1 MERHSTSS
9 SSLPKPK
16 ARYWQW
22 ILFALLTLECRTGLC
37 SDVNEPAA
45 VAVAVAAVDPSSE
58 WAVVESSSPPASS
71 AGTYV
76 ADADF
81 DVMPTEVRVAAGT
94 TAYLSCRPRSL
105 RNKTVSWVR
114 HRDLHILSVG
124 RSVYTKDGRFSVY
137 HQRHTGEWTLQLR
150 SVQLKDSGLYECQ
163 IGTQPTRSY
172 FVHLQVVE
180 PTTSI
185 FGGPDMHVHEG
196 SPVNLSC
203 LVSQAVGQPEF
214 FFWYHNGQVM
224 EFGGDRIEKRQ
235 YFAETD
241 VTVSSLLIK
250 AAHVS
255 DSGNYT
261 CQPAHCPPVSAKVY
275 ILKGEQPAA
284 MQRSGS
290 SLMMNAAGY
299 WWRLS
304 LVAVAMCYSSYSV
317 GLLSLPMSVFVLV
330 SLTTVPN
337 FG

>member
-9 SSLPKPK
+9 SSLPKPR

-45 VAVAVAAVDPSSE
+45 AAAVAPSSE
-58 WAVVESSSPPASS
+58 WAIVESSSPPASL

-337 FG
+337 LG

>member
-1 MERHSTSS
+1 MERHLTSS
-9 SSLPKPK
+9 IALNPRT
-16 ARYWQW
+16 RYWQW
-22 ILFALLTLECRTGLC
+22 ILFALLAIVCHTGRC
-37 SDVNEPAA
+37 NEVNQVGPA
-45 VAVAVAAVDPSSE
+45 PSE
-58 WAVVESSSPPASS
+58 WAVVESSSSSS
-71 AGTYV
+71 ATTYV

-105 RNKTVSWVR
+105 RNKTWSVQVSWVR

-235 YFAETD
+235 YFADTD

-304 LVAVAMCYSSYSV
+304 VVALAMCYSSYSM
-317 GLLSLPMSVFVLV
+317 GLLSLPMSLFVLV
-330 SLTTVPN
+330 SLTSVPN